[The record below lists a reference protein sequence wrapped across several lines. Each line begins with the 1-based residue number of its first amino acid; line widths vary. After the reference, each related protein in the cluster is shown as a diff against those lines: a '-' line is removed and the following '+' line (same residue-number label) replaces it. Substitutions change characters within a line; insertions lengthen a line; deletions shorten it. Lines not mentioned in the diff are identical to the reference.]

1 MDAVSLQKFL
11 MKQPSLVDIVFP
23 PISARQISASQLL
36 SKPTFELKE
45 ISEKEEKA
53 KHIFQ
58 QYLEEIATP
67 KEGI

>member
-23 PISARQISASQLL
+23 PISASQVL
-36 SKPTFELKE
+36 SKLTFELKE

-53 KHIFQ
+53 KHMFQ
-58 QYLEEIATP
+58 QYLEEIAKP
-67 KEGI
+67 REGI